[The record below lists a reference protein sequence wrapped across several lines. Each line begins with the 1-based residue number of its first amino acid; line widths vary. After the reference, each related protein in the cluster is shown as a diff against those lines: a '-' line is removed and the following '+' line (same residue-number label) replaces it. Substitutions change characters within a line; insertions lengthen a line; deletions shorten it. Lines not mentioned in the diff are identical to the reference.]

1 MLCTASDTF
10 WIILAYST
18 LCFSGMRRHI
28 RSYSALL
35 RHIHSYWDIIKTYS
49 GLFRHSAPCVILA
62 YSQPYHILSPLAYLE
77 PEAYLK
83 PCGTLTRH
91 IQNRAIGHYSAIFR
105 HIQNLVQ
112 CFFMQ
117 KPGILGILEYS
128 EPFHNYIPT
137 HI

>member
-62 YSQPYHILSPLAYLE
+62 YSQPYHILSP
-77 PEAYLK
+77 
-83 PCGTLTRH
+83 G
-91 IQNRAIGHYSAIFR
+91 IFR
-105 HIQNLVQ
+105 TGGLFKTLWNVDQA
-112 CFFMQ
+112 
-117 KPGILGILEYS
+117 YS
-128 EPFHNYIPT
+128 EPCHRALLSHIPAYSEPCAMLFYAET
-137 HI
+137 RHTWNPGIFRTLP